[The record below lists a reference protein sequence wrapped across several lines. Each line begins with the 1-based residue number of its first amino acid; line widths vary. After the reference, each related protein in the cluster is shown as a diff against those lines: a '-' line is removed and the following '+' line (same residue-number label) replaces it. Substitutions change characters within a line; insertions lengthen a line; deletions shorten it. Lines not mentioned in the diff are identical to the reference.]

1 MNVVVAKSAGFCWGV
16 RRAVEL
22 ARKTA
27 ASGATPVYTDGP
39 LIHNEHMM
47 RRLREAGVEECPD
60 PAAIPAGASL
70 IVRAHGISPERRR
83 RLESLPIALNDA
95 TCPDVA
101 KIQRIVRQAADGGAT
116 VLILGDPGH
125 AEVVGLLGCAGPRGR
140 VVTSPQD
147 VEALP
152 SDLGNVCFVS
162 QSTQPEAMFEA
173 TAAAV
178 TRRFPGAS
186 IVNTIC
192 HATRNRQGELD
203 SLAEDC
209 DAFVVVGSPASANTQ
224 RLAQLASRLKP
235 TVVVD
240 SADQLDPGDFAGVA
254 TVAVTAGAS
263 TPDFLIEAVT
273 ARLQT
278 F

>member
-16 RRAVEL
+16 RRAVDL

-27 ASGATPVYTDGP
+27 ASAGTTVYTDGP
-39 LIHNEHMM
+39 LIHNEHQMQ
-47 RRLREAGVEECPD
+47 RLHETGVVECPD
-60 PAAIPAGASL
+60 PATLPEGATL

-83 RLESLPIALNDA
+83 LLESLPITLVDA

-125 AEVVGLLGCAGPRGR
+125 AEVVALLGCAGPRGR

-162 QSTQPEAMFEA
+162 QSTQPEATFEA

-254 TVAVTAGAS
+254 TVVVTAGAS